1 LGLGTKRWWQRY
13 SFVMSASFL
22 ISAFEAWRIR
32 LGNGPVNLSLVLAV
46 CSFVGGGL
54 AESIAGRMRRF

>member
-1 LGLGTKRWWQRY
+1 
-13 SFVMSASFL
+13 MSASFL
-22 ISAFEAWRIR
+22 IFAFEVWRIR